1 MSQDE
6 ARFPRIIEAQALSA
20 HLEAPDLLIIDVP
33 ANAQSYRD
41 GHVPGAIFLDY
52 RRLLSGQPPVANDV
66 PDEAAL
72 STLFSELGL
81 TPKTHVIVYD
91 DEGGGWAGRLAWT
104 LTLLGHDQWSYLNG
118 GIHAWKGENLPVATD
133 ETAPTPSHYD
143 ARIER
148 PALIIRREELIERLE
163 DPTLAIWDARSPDEY
178 DGLKGNN
185 QRLGHIPGAVNLDW
199 IKTMDQGRQLR
210 LRDLSELMGDLVAMG
225 IDAESEIATHCQSHH
240 RSGLTWMIGHT
251 LGYNIRAYPG
261 SWQEWGNRD
270 DTPIET

>member
-6 ARFPRIIEAQALSA
+6 PRFPRIVEPRALSE

-33 ANAQSYRD
+33 ANAQSYQE
-41 GHVPGAIFLDY
+41 GHVPGAVLLDY
-52 RRLLSGQPPVANDV
+52 RRLLSGQAPVANDV
-66 PDEAAL
+66 PDEKAL

-81 TPKTHVIVYD
+81 TPQTHVIVYD

-118 GIHAWKGENLPVATD
+118 GIHAWRAENLPESRDATM
-133 ETAPTPSHYD
+133 PTPTRYQ
-143 ARIER
+143 ARIQR
-148 PALIIRREELIERLE
+148 PELIIRREELIERLD
-163 DPTLAIWDARSPDEY
+163 DPGLVIWDARSPEEY
-178 DGLKGNN
+178 DGVKGNN
-185 QRLGHIPGAVNLDW
+185 QRLGHIPGAVNLEW
-199 IKTMDQGRQLR
+199 TETMDKSRHLR
-210 LRDLSELMGDLVAMG
+210 MRDLSELVTELAALE
-225 IDAESEIATHCQSHH
+225 IDADGEIATHCQSHH
-240 RSGLTWMIGHT
+240 RSGLTWMIGYL

>member
-6 ARFPRIIEAQALSA
+6 ARFPRIIEPRALSA
-20 HLEAPDLLIIDVP
+20 HLDAPDLLIIDVP

-41 GHVPGAIFLDY
+41 GHVPGAVFLDY
-52 RRLLSGQPPVANDV
+52 RRLLSGQPPVANDI

-81 TPKTHVIVYD
+81 TPQTHVIVYD

-104 LTLLGHDQWSYLNG
+104 LTLLGHDRWSYLNG
-118 GIHAWKGENLPVATD
+118 GIHAWKGDDLPVAVE
-133 ETAPTPSHYD
+133 ETTPAPSRFE

-148 PALIIRREELIERLE
+148 PELIIDREELIERLE

-178 DGLKGNN
+178 DGVKGNN
-185 QRLGHIPGAVNLDW
+185 QRLGHIPGAVNLEWTD
-199 IKTMDQGRQLR
+199 TMDKNRQLR
-210 LRDLSELMGDLVAMG
+210 LRDLSELVSDLVAMG

-240 RSGLTWMIGHT
+240 RSGLTWMIGYT

>member
-6 ARFPRIIEAQALSA
+6 ARFPRIIEPRALSA
-20 HLEAPDLLIIDVP
+20 HSGASDLLIIDVP

-41 GHVPGAIFLDY
+41 GHVPGAILLDY

-81 TPKTHVIVYD
+81 TPQTHVILYD

-118 GIHAWKGENLPVATD
+118 GIHAWKGEGLPVTVD
-133 ETAPTPSHYD
+133 ETAPTPSHFE
-143 ARIER
+143 ARIAR
-148 PALIIRREELIERLE
+148 PELIIRREELIERLE
-163 DPTLAIWDARSPDEY
+163 DPSLAIWDARSPEEY

-185 QRLGHIPGAVNLDW
+185 QRRGHIPGAVNLEWTD
-199 IKTMDQGRQLR
+199 TMDKSRQLR
-210 LRDLSELMGDLVAMG
+210 LRDLSELVGELAAMG
-225 IDAESEIATHCQSHH
+225 IDADSEIATHCQSHH

>member
-6 ARFPRIIEAQALSA
+6 AGFPRIIEPRTLSE

-41 GHVPGAIFLDY
+41 GHVPGAVFLDH
-52 RRLLSGQPPVANDV
+52 RRLLSGQSPVANDV

-81 TPKTHVIVYD
+81 TPHTHVVLYD

-104 LTLLGHDQWSYLNG
+104 LTLLGHDRWSYLNG
-118 GIHAWKGENLPVATD
+118 GIHAWRGDNLPVTTE
-133 ETAPTPSHYD
+133 ETVPAPSRFE

-148 PALIIRREELIERLE
+148 PELIIRRDELLERLE
-163 DPTLAIWDARSPDEY
+163 DPGLAIWDARSPDEY

-185 QRLGHIPGAVNLDW
+185 QRLGHIPGAVNLEW
-199 IKTMDQGRQLR
+199 TSTMDRNQQLR
-210 LRDLSELMGDLVAMG
+210 LRDLSELVGELVAMG
-225 IDAESEIATHCQSHH
+225 IDAQSEIVTHCQSHH
-240 RSGLTWMIGHT
+240 RSGLTWMIGHA